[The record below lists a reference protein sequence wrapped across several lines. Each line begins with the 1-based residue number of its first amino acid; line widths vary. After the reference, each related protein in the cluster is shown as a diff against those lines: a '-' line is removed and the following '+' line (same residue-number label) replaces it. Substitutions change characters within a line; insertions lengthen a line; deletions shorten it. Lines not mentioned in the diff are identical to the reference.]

1 MQMHCSVTQPTCAY
15 ADGATSR
22 SSTMLRKTDAP
33 TKRASSLMQCVA
45 GYDESSTQTAAVVSE
60 VIPEKR
66 WEEDGG

>member
-1 MQMHCSVTQPTCAY
+1 
-15 ADGATSR
+15 
-22 SSTMLRKTDAP
+22 MLRKTDAP